1 MLTKTEFM
9 LFCTNAETN
18 WIFWKNCQFSVIIK
32 PWIVVPFLTC
42 FYLVRSI
49 VVIVVKIIVKSIVT
63 RNCYQKIF
71 KKSSFQGNIKNILNN
86 DKNIVNNVH
95 LFSWLLFKSSHSTIK
110 VFLKK
115 SENSQENKCGK
126 IFLFKRLL
134 QAFIWTLFK
143 KRLNTGVLLW
153 ILLYYL
159 YSWILCIRKL
169 PMKQRHIHNPVNH
182 LR

>member
-1 MLTKTEFM
+1 MLTKIEFM
-9 LFCTNAETN
+9 FSCTKAETN
-18 WIFWKNCQFSVIIK
+18 WIFSKNCQFSVIIK
-32 PWIVVPFLTC
+32 ACTVLPFLTC

-49 VVIVVKIIVKSIVT
+49 VVIAVKVIVKSIVT

-71 KKSSFQGNIKNILNN
+71 LKSSFQGNIKNILNN
-86 DKNIVNNVH
+86 VKNIMNNMH
-95 LFSWLLFKSSHSTIK
+95 LFSWLLFKSSRSTTK

-115 SENSQENKCGK
+115 LQNSQENKCGK
-126 IFLFKRLL
+126 ISLFKRLL
-134 QAFIWTLFK
+134 QAFTWTLFK

-159 YSWILCIRKL
+159 YSWILCLWKL